1 MGFLDVFKSNGQ
13 IKVLTDIR
21 NRLGN
26 VETGMEDIKLAAQR
40 EAPGPKQVNQG
51 VRKLRRQSPGALSW
65 QNVGTARGL
74 RDLRKDYTGPVHNL
88 WEIAKA
94 ADVESYISRAFQR
107 HRELCMKQGWSV
119 VGRDV
124 ERVRYVKRRLAEIAL
139 VSKQTTGAM
148 LRELFYNL
156 IAYANSFLILKRD
169 PLRSSGVRT
178 QWHGRTLEPISG
190 AYHADPTT
198 TTVKQTSTGLITS
211 WRQRLYPASYPK
223 KNVKNEKFYTE
234 RDVVHVVLDKRSGF
248 IFGTPY
254 AISVLDDIRLMRRL
268 EELVDI
274 ITHKHAFPLFTFKV
288 GTETKPAGSVRS
300 TSGNLIAEVDL
311 AKSEIENME
320 FEGGLV
326 ITERHEIQM
335 IGAEGKAMDLAPYL
349 KHIERRVQG
358 GLRLSDIDLGRGESS
373 NRNTAQ
379 SVTQTL
385 VDACTEIQSV
395 VADEFTWQL
404 IFPLLMEGEFNID
417 LSDLENSMVYLK
429 FPPID
434 TEEQRSQENHQMALY
449 QGALK
454 GETEARSC
462 CNMDPVQESE
472 RDDMFIERHEIPLIR
487 AEGDENIRVAKARP
501 AAGST
506 GTGSSGKSA
515 GAKKSTAS
523 KNRPSNQRGTSPSK
537 PRISKN
543 ALEACRVNYVSQV
556 LYHYEEAGRDWIAG
570 LKTKSGKSSD
580 VGWMFR
586 GKPKLDM
593 RLPDAIAHQKIRAVG
608 HLEAAREF
616 MMEDAKKYLL
626 PLIDIAFQA
635 GRNQTGIEDMV
646 LTRSET
652 DDFFKTYV
660 GEPLK
665 GCLRAGISR
674 IKFDSWDKQKEVWPS
689 ALSLSAR
696 LASLKGDLTTRAS
709 RQADLAYAFGFKK
722 ACEKAGIETIKITN
736 ELDGTKK
743 EATFPVASDVRD
755 LVLSGLDR
763 GFLTAIKEQADA
775 IS

>member
-1 MGFLDVFKSNGQ
+1 MGFFDRFKSNGQ
-13 IKVLTDIR
+13 ILTDIR
-21 NRLGN
+21 NRLGG
-26 VETGMEDIKLAAQR
+26 VESGMEDIKLAAQR

-51 VRKLRRQSPGALSW
+51 VRKLRRQSPSTLSW
-65 QNVGTARGL
+65 QNVSSARGL
-74 RDLRKDYTGPVHNL
+74 YDSSRDYTGPAHNL

-94 ADVESYISRAFQR
+94 ADVESYIGRAFQR
-107 HRELCMKQGWSV
+107 HRELCMKQGWNI
-119 VGRDV
+119 VGRDL

-178 QWHGRTLEPISG
+178 QWHGRKLEPISG

-198 TTVKQTSTGLITS
+198 MTVKQTATGLITS
-211 WRQRLYPASYPK
+211 WRQKLHPASYPR
-223 KNVKNEKFYTE
+223 KNTKNEKFYPE

-248 IFGTPY
+248 VFGTPY

-274 ITHKHAFPLFTFKV
+274 IAHKHAFPLFTFKV
-288 GTETKPAGSVRS
+288 GTEQKPAGSIRS
-300 TSGNLIAEVDL
+300 TSGNLVAEVDL

-335 IGAEGKAMDLAPYL
+335 IGAEGKAMDLTPYL

-358 GLRLSDIDLGRGESS
+358 GLRLSDIDLGRGESA

-395 VADEFTWQL
+395 VSEEFSWQL
-404 IFPLLMEGEFNID
+404 IFPLLMEGGFNVD
-417 LSDLENSMVYLK
+417 LSDLDNSMIFLK
-429 FPPID
+429 FPAID
-434 TEEQRSQENHQMALY
+434 TEEQRSQENHDMALY
-449 QGALK
+449 QGSYL
-454 GETEARSC
+454 GETEARGRG
-462 CNMDPVQESE
+462 NMDPIQESE
-472 RDDMFIERHEIPLIR
+472 REDMFIERHEIPLIK
-487 AEGDENIRVAKARP
+487 AEARAKA
-501 AAGST
+501 AAGV
-506 GTGSSGKSA
+506 GGGSSTGKSA
-515 GAKKSTAS
+515 GAQRSTAS
-523 KNRPSNQRGTSPSK
+523 KNRPANQRGTSPSK
-537 PRISKN
+537 PRISQN
-543 ALEACRVNYVSQV
+543 ALEACKANYVDQV
-556 LYHYEEAGRDWIAG
+556 LYHYQEAGKDWIAG
-570 LKTKSGKSSD
+570 LRTKSGRSSD

-593 RLPDAIAHQKIRAVG
+593 RLPDAVAHQKIRAVG

-635 GRNQTGIEDMV
+635 GKNQTGTKDMV

-652 DDFFKTYV
+652 DEFFRTYV

-674 IKFDSWDKQKEVWPS
+674 VKFDSWDKQKEAWPS

-696 LASLKGDLTTRAS
+696 LASLQGDLTTRVS

-736 ELDGTKK
+736 ELDGTQK
-743 EATFPVASDVRD
+743 ETTVPVFSDVRD
-755 LVLSGLDR
+755 LVLSGLDQE
-763 GFLTAIKEQADA
+763 FLAVIKEQADA
-775 IS
+775 VS